1 LGLLPTVRPPIVC
14 SLTMS
19 TNSNEPTSKSGRPR
33 HAARRLRVILI
44 LIFNVLAV
52 LALSEF
58 LLRVFD
64 LKQVH
69 LEPSDKNP
77 GYRYDADVGWIGP
90 ANTLTHLNASRPTT
104 LRHNSLGLR
113 DVEPAPSAGPTIL
126 FLGDSFVYGS
136 DVEAEERFTERLRE
150 DLPTVR
156 IVNAGIAGYGTDQEY
171 LLLQRLWPRVEPD
184 VVVLIFCV
192 DNDRDDNSTNYRAA
206 FKPYLTNVEG
216 RWQFRG
222 YPIPKAP
229 QVCFYDNWF
238 ALHFASVRL
247 AMVGYSSIRNHVV
260 SVPDPTEQLFS
271 MVRDLVQARGAKFL
285 VGLERRE
292 PALETFLNSKK
303 IPYISFDEA
312 ERYPKWGGHWTPAG
326 HTLVAQRLLTLLSKE
341 GAIPA
346 ASASR

>member
-1 LGLLPTVRPPIVC
+1 
-14 SLTMS
+14 MS
-19 TNSNEPTSKSGRPR
+19 VNSTEPTSKSSRPR
-33 HAARRLRVILI
+33 LASRRLRVILI

-64 LKQVH
+64 PKQVR
-69 LEPSDKNP
+69 LEPSDSRP
-77 GYRYDADVGWIGP
+77 GYRYDPDLGWIGP
-90 ANTLTHLNASRPTT
+90 ANTVTHLNASRPTT

-113 DVEPAPSAGPTIL
+113 DIEPAPSAGPTIL

-136 DVEAEERFTERLRE
+136 DVEAEERFTERLRA
-150 DLPTVR
+150 DLPAVR
-156 IVNAGIAGYGTDQEY
+156 IINAGIAGYGTDQAF
-171 LLLQRLWPRVEPD
+171 LLLQRLWPRVEPN
-184 VVVLIFCV
+184 VVVLMFCV

-229 QVCFYDNWF
+229 QIYFYDNWF

-247 AMVGYSSIRNHVV
+247 AVVGYSSIRNHVV
-260 SVPDPTEQLFS
+260 SVPDPTEQLVS
-271 MVRDLVQARGAKFL
+271 MMRDLVEARGAKFL

-292 PALETFLNSKK
+292 PALEAFLNSKK
-303 IPYISFDEA
+303 IPYTSFDEA
-312 ERYPKWGGHWTPAG
+312 ERYSTWGGHWTPAG
-326 HTLVAQRLLTLLSKE
+326 HALIAQRLMTLLSKE
-341 GAIPA
+341 GAVPA
-346 ASASR
+346 PSASHLVSH